1 MILKIKKLHEDA
13 VIPKYAT
20 KGSVAFDVCAL
31 EDTLIISGMPVVL
44 VKTGLAFNIPDGYEI
59 QVRQRSGLSVK
70 YPNYLANCIG
80 TIDSDYRGELRIPT
94 AITNKSRWSIKKGD
108 RIAQCLLKKAEIP
121 ELVEVEELDET
132 ERGSGGFG
140 HTGR

>member
-1 MILKIKKLHEDA
+1 MILKVKKLDENA
-13 VIPKYAT
+13 IIPKYAT

-31 EDTLIISGMPVVL
+31 DDMLIISGMPVVL
-44 VKTGLAFNIPDGYEI
+44 VRTGLAFSIPEGYEI
-59 QVRQRSGLSVK
+59 QVRQRSGLSVN

-80 TIDSDYRGELRIPT
+80 TIDSDYRGELKIP
-94 AITNKSRWSIKKGD
+94 ISINNRKRWNIKRGD

-121 ELVEVEELDET
+121 ELLEVEELDET

-140 HTGR
+140 HTGK

>member
-1 MILKIKKLHEDA
+1 MILKIKKLDERA
-13 VIPKYAT
+13 IIPKYAT

-31 EDTLIISGMPVVL
+31 DDNLIISGMPVKL
-44 VKTGLAFNIPDGYEI
+44 VRTGLSFGIPEGYEI
-59 QVRQRSGLSVK
+59 QVRQRSGLSLK
-70 YPNYLANCIG
+70 YANYLANCIG
-80 TIDSDYRGELRIPT
+80 TIDSDYRGELKIPIIIHERGRW
-94 AITNKSRWSIKKGD
+94 AIQQGD

-121 ELVEVEELDET
+121 KLVEVEELDET